1 VGCVPSAHAR
11 AALCRRQECSVR
23 ISRAGQEGAR
33 YDALASDLVRLEVDV
48 IVATTSVAIAAA
60 KQATQRIP
68 IVRLMRPRKAAQ
80 MR

>member
-1 VGCVPSAHAR
+1 
-11 AALCRRQECSVR
+11 
-23 ISRAGQEGAR
+23 
-33 YDALASDLVRLEVDV
+33 V